1 MLYQL
6 SYTRKMKQLN
16 RGEEPPLSIPMVGV
30 VGFEPTQLKAPDL
43 QSGPALLLRRTPL
56 YFKEHSTIMSQQR
69 DSNPRP
75 ADYKS
80 AALPTELCWLL
91 MPGAFPIALL
101 RSLVMSTFES
111 FSKSDCKDR
120 TSEFN
125 YKEFFSSIF

>member
-1 MLYQL
+1 
-6 SYTRKMKQLN
+6 
-16 RGEEPPLSIPMVGV
+16 
-30 VGFEPTQLKAPDL
+30 
-43 QSGPALLLRRTPL
+43 
-56 YFKEHSTIMSQQR
+56 
-69 DSNPRP
+69 
-75 ADYKS
+75 
-80 AALPTELCWLL
+80 